1 MITEIDES
9 KTLTKHITWKCKR
22 KLNSRKCCSN
32 QKGNNDKCRCECE
45 KHNTCEKDY
54 ISNPAICSSENG

>member
-1 MITEIDES
+1 MITEINEL
-9 KTLTKHITWKCKR
+9 KTLTKNITWKCKC
-22 KLNSRKCCSN
+22 KLNCRKCCSN
-32 QKGNNDKCRCECE
+32 QKGNNDKCSCECE